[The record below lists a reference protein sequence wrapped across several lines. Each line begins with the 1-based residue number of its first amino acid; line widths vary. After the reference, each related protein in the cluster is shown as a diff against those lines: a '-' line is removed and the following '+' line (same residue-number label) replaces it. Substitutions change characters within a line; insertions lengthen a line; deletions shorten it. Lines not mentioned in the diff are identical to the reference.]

1 MTRVADQ
8 RPSLVYLGPV
18 EWDGLR
24 QRPQRE
30 ALLLSE
36 DFRVTYVNPVAARSF
51 SRGDWRRAISW
62 FRGRRRA
69 RTEPGVRVLGFLHW
83 PGVGPL
89 ADALNAFFFS
99 WQISRR
105 IPAEPGYTLVVTTP
119 SLLALTMIRLRR
131 PGRLV
136 YSCMDNFPAFHR
148 GEAAERMRRF
158 EEEMLPRC
166 QTVVVPS
173 RELFERMS
181 SRHPRVVLSPNGA
194 EIERFAAVRREPGP
208 SRPVLGYCGT
218 IGNWVDF
225 DLLERLADRFSAAEV
240 LLAGPWTAP
249 GGKRLLAKPN
259 VRWLGE
265 RPSGEI
271 PRIMASFDVGL
282 IPFEVN
288 DLTVCVNPI
297 KLYEYL
303 AAGIPVVSTA
313 IPEAEPH
320 RPFVNVAGDGE
331 AFLQAVGKLL
341 AAGPSPV
348 SGREAR
354 RRYAAGFSWEKML
367 APLRAECSLNGTSG
381 RP

>member
-1 MTRVADQ
+1 
-8 RPSLVYLGPV
+8 
-18 EWDGLR
+18 
-24 QRPQRE
+24 
-30 ALLLSE
+30 
-36 DFRVTYVNPVAARSF
+36 
-51 SRGDWRRAISW
+51 
-62 FRGRRRA
+62 
-69 RTEPGVRVLGFLHW
+69 
-83 PGVGPL
+83 
-89 ADALNAFFFS
+89 LNALFFS

-105 IPAEPGYTLVVTTP
+105 IRPESDYTLVVTTP
-119 SLLALTMIRLRR
+119 SLLALTMIRFRR

-158 EEEMLPRC
+158 EEEILSRC
-166 QTVVVPS
+166 GTVVVSS
-173 RELFERMS
+173 RPLFERMS
-181 SRHPRVVLSPNGA
+181 SRHPRVILSPNGA
-194 EIERFAAVRREPGP
+194 EVERFAAARREPGP

-218 IGNWVDF
+218 IGDWVDF
-225 DLLERLADRFSAAEV
+225 DLLERMADRFPNAE
-240 LLAGPWTAP
+240 LLLVGPWTAR
-249 GGKRLLAKPN
+249 GGKRLLTKPN
-259 VRWLGE
+259 VLWLGG
-265 RPSGEI
+265 RPSEEI
-271 PRIMASFDVGL
+271 PWIMASFDVGL

-320 RPFVNVAGDGE
+320 RPFVDVVADGE

-354 RRYAAGFSWEKML
+354 RRYAAGFSWEKTL
-367 APLRAECSLNGTSG
+367 APFRAEFSLHG
-381 RP
+381 RTERP